1 MVGEKRD
8 LYCPMSI
15 SLYIY
20 QLSIYI
26 YTYIHVYITNV
37 WDGGD
42 INYKCRYFISY
53 GTDEIKILS
62 IADRHLLSLG
72 VFHRLLDVH
81 LGRPEKWDGYWKRRY
96 RVGFLWMQILK
107 WHIVFTVTEQYW
119 NRNTCC
125 LKFCSPHLSVTC
137 QIVSS
142 IPKIMFSK
150 IALATYFRGNW
161 KVRHLDFPHFLQDN
175 NMST

>member
-15 SLYIY
+15 SLYIYIY

-81 LGRPEKWDGYWKRRY
+81 LVSLKNETVIGREGIELGFYECRY
-96 RVGFLWMQILK
+96 
-107 WHIVFTVTEQYW
+107 
-119 NRNTCC
+119 
-125 LKFCSPHLSVTC
+125 
-137 QIVSS
+137 
-142 IPKIMFSK
+142 
-150 IALATYFRGNW
+150 
-161 KVRHLDFPHFLQDN
+161 
-175 NMST
+175 